1 MSYTYGFF
9 DAVDLG
15 SGNYDRV
22 YSSAEFSHYWALLVG
37 DGVFGQP
44 STSLNVLATTPVA
57 MSVKV
62 SPGTG
67 WIKGHYL
74 TVPDNMDEVI
84 AVPVANPSLP
94 RIDSIIMALNN
105 TDRDMKLYVRSGTA
119 AASPTAVTLQRDA
132 DVWELELAQITVA
145 AGAGNITQQAIKDM
159 RTDPDRCG
167 IVTGLIDQFDVSGFF
182 TAAQASFD
190 EWFED
195 VKSQLGD
202 DVAGNLLNLIQG
214 LQESKLDVSAKAS
227 TSEATTGT
235 NDTKYMTPL
244 KVGQALDSKVA
255 ELWAIGDIRVS
266 GRNLEVLT
274 SGKYLQCNGRVFSP
288 SSYPSLNQAIG
299 GRFGYQAYRKNISTL
314 FTNVN
319 SRNISMY
326 SEALN
331 DDGTQL
337 LIGYSDNDVGY
348 MAIVNLPNMTIA
360 RTYNLGSRYYPHF
373 VFWSEGYPYALTYN
387 SSANQT
393 KIFRGNI
400 GATTYAEIFTRASYS
415 SPTVFGSTRI
425 GNTVYIL
432 WAGYSSGSSDS
443 QVISIFGIT
452 GTSVSDTIVYSVGS
466 SGWSSYQPMF
476 VVGDTAYFGGVSKQ
490 TKVNAISLVN
500 ISNSNVTKFINFMRN
515 HNNNNI
521 YKPDVGM
528 PDGSMVACS
537 DVGVNNNDT
546 MPHSIATLS
555 SSLSYQEYSIEWD
568 YPYNLQ
574 KSGSLDSSHDANPCF
589 NLSLVDGKPLLMV
602 AFHYDDYSAWS
613 CAALIGSE
621 ADGTI
626 RVMSEADPV
635 PNPNYLASDYG
646 SIRVPFLFHLTSGL
660 FSIFLWWRPYAR
672 SSGTSYYDGVI
683 CGLQLQTS
691 KPKIPESPGTVG
703 PATEFV
709 RAT

>member
-94 RIDSIIMALNN
+94 RIDSIIMALDN
-105 TDRDMKLYVRSGTA
+105 TDRMMKLYVRSGTA
-119 AASPTAVTLQRDA
+119 AASPTAVALQRDA
-132 DVWELELAQITVA
+132 DLWELELAQITVA
-145 AGAGNITQQAIKDM
+145 AGAGNITQAAIKDM
-159 RTDPDRCG
+159 RTDPNRCG
-167 IVTGLIDQFDVSGFF
+167 IVTGLIEQFDVSGFF

-195 VKSQLGD
+195 VQSQLGD

-227 TSEATTGT
+227 TTEATTGK

-244 KVGQALDSKVA
+244 KVSQALDSKVS
-255 ELWAIGDIRVS
+255 ELWAIGDIRTS
-266 GRNLEVLT
+266 GRNLEALT
-274 SGKYLQCNGRVFSP
+274 SGKYLQCNGRVFSTTA
-288 SSYPSLNQAIG
+288 YPSLNQAIG
-299 GRFGYQAYRKNISTL
+299 GRFGYQGYRKNISIL
-314 FTNVN
+314 FTNVSN
-319 SRNISMY
+319 RVVSMF

-337 LIGYSDNDVGY
+337 LVGYSDNNVGY
-348 MAIVNLPNMTIA
+348 MAIVSLPGMTIL

-373 VFWSEGYPYALTYN
+373 VFWSEGYPYALTCN
-387 SSANQT
+387 TNVEQM

-400 GATTYAEIFTRASYS
+400 GATSTAEIFTRASYS
-415 SPTVFGSTRI
+415 SPRIYGSTRI

-432 WAGYSSGSSDS
+432 WAGYSSGSSNS

-452 GTSVSDTIVYSVGS
+452 GTSVSDTIAYSVGT

-476 VVGDTAYFGGVSKQ
+476 VVGDTAYFGGNSRQ
-490 TKVNAISLVN
+490 TKVNAISLVT
-500 ISNSNVTKFINFMRN
+500 ISNPNVTKFITFMKN
-515 HNNNNI
+515 HNNI
-521 YKPDVGM
+521 IRPDVGM

-537 DVGVNNNDT
+537 DVGTNLNNT

-555 SSLSYQEYSIEWD
+555 SSLSYQEYSIDWD

-574 KSGSLDSSHDANPCF
+574 KSGSLDTYDAKPCF

-602 AFHYDDYSAWS
+602 VFHYDDYSAWS

-621 ADGTI
+621 VDGTI

-635 PNPNYLASDYG
+635 PDPNYEDREYG
-646 SIRVPFLFHLTSGL
+646 SIMVPSLFHLTSGL
-660 FSIFLWWRPYAR
+660 FFIFLWWRPHAR
-672 SSGTSYYDGVI
+672 SSGDTYYDGVI
-683 CGLQLQTS
+683 GGLQLQTS
-691 KPKIPESPGTVG
+691 NPKIPESSGTVG
-703 PATEFV
+703 PSTEFIRV
-709 RAT
+709 S